1 VASPR
6 TARAAGATPRNVA
19 IPPDTNVIQGFGV
32 VRQNAQHRFGL
43 FPPLR
48 MVSLAPSMITD
59 ALAVIAIG
67 YVLVADWRLRR
78 FRGHVAVGEPFAP
91 PVTVLKPLCGGEP
104 LLEETLRSFFAQDY
118 PDYEIVFGVRDPD
131 DPARVVVE
139 RLMAE
144 FPERHARLV
153 ADPRVRGANPK
164 VSNLLNMLEAARQ
177 GVLVL
182 ADSDILVSP
191 DYLARVVAPLAD
203 RRVGAVTCLYR
214 ARPAV
219 RGFGARLA
227 CLHINHWFLPGVIVA
242 REAGHTG
249 FCMGST
255 IALRRDALAAIGGFA
270 AIKDTLADDHRI
282 GRMLADRGYRVVLSG
297 CVVETVIAET
307 DVWSVLRR
315 ELRWARTIRSVQP
328 AAYAASSLQFTMS
341 VCLIAAASLALTDG
355 DLVQAGAIVA
365 AGAGAR
371 YMLHRNVK
379 KRLRVVGANAGTV
392 AVRDLLS
399 FAVWAA
405 SFFGRDVVWRE
416 RLLTVDRS
424 GNLMTKG

>member
-1 VASPR
+1 
-6 TARAAGATPRNVA
+6 
-19 IPPDTNVIQGFGV
+19 
-32 VRQNAQHRFGL
+32 
-43 FPPLR
+43 

-78 FRGHVAVGEPFAP
+78 FRGHVAVGEAFAP
-91 PVTVLKPLCGGEP
+91 PATVLKPLCGGEP

-131 DPARVVVE
+131 DPARAVVE

-144 FPERHARLV
+144 FPARRARLV

-164 VSNLLNMLEAARQ
+164 VSNLLNMLEAARHD
-177 GVLVL
+177 VLVL

-255 IALRRDALAAIGGFA
+255 IALRRDALEAIGGLSA
-270 AIKDTLADDHRI
+270 LKDTLADDHRI

-307 DVWSVLRR
+307 DVRSVLRR

-399 FAVWAA
+399 FAIWAA